1 MIVLVCKIVGD
12 EVLRDFEVEGVM
24 KKVVISEWVGLIVI
38 FVKKDGSVRV
48 CVDFK
53 VIINL

>member
-1 MIVLVCKIVGD
+1 MLVCKLVVD
-12 EVLRDFEVEGVM
+12 EVLRELEVEGVI
-24 KKVVISEWVGLIVI
+24 KKVVISEWVVLIVI

-48 CVDFK
+48 CGDFK